1 MEARLLSL
9 QPQVSGLLDTAQR
22 QLRGQTGRLYELTQP
37 ASVRVQAPE
46 TSRVGLVVALSAILG
61 AMLGLFVGLL
71 RTVLR
76 RADG

>member
-22 QLRGQTGRLYELTQP
+22 QLRGQTGRLYEFTEP
-37 ASVRVQAPE
+37 ASVRVTSIV
-46 TSRVGLVVALSAILG
+46 TSRAGLVIALSAILG

-71 RTVLR
+71 RTTLR
-76 RADG
+76 RADA